1 MKDQVL
7 CVDYFAIQIEDRPGT
22 GSSLGKRLAQEG
34 VNLLAM
40 HAFPSEPGKT
50 QLDLVPENPETF
62 TKAVRKLGLT
72 TTGPKMAFVIHG
84 SDKPGAM
91 ADVVDRLAQKS
102 INVRAT
108 SAIGSG
114 GNRYGAILWV
124 ASSDV
129 EAATRALGAQVAA
142 HHQALV

>member
-7 CVDYFAIQIEDRPGT
+7 CVDYFVVHVEDRPGT
-22 GSSLGKRLAQEG
+22 GAELGRKLAKEG

-40 HAFPSEPGKT
+40 LAFPSEPGKT
-50 QLDLVPENPETF
+50 QLDLVPENPESF
-62 TKAVRKLGLT
+62 GKAVRKLGIT
-72 TTGPKMAFVIHG
+72 ATGPKAAFVVHG
-84 SDKPGAM
+84 TDKPGAM
-91 ADVVDRLAQKS
+91 AELTDRLAQKS

-108 SAIGSG
+108 CGVSTG

-124 ASSDV
+124 APADV

-142 HHQALV
+142 HHHV